1 MKIWCLLL
9 LVSAIIVSVSTQI
22 PSQPIATTNS
32 ACLNDCL
39 KQGSLI
45 FAADNLRNFRK
56 IVLHIEEFCNTRE
69 QLLKCIQS
77 CTNDEQEELRKNTS
91 LSGYICKDKLEE
103 FRLVKECM
111 GNQGDIDSVNNCS
124 NKCGHPLDATIQLD
138 SSPFAPV
145 NPFAITDSTTQICRT
160 IECTIKCSIVESNK
174 ICAGSGYLFRDIGFK
189 QVLEASQQLQ
199 NDALNSSSSTQ
210 QLTKTYLESLPQQCT
225 YIVNPTNYNMTFGEH
240 ETNDEFKTLISETS
254 ENEKNMDEERITP
267 EMLSTNN
274 DAIITRI
281 IDEQFTTKTIDVS
294 NDDDTAK
301 EKMENEET
309 TIAKIEN
316 EFDNIME
323 STTLDNV
330 AFTTENVDITSL
342 KSEITT
348 EIMEQEEEEE
358 IENNDKHDD
367 NDDDDKL
374 SATTISTDEQT
385 KNMEED
391 ETTVAN
397 NEEENES
404 VKWSST
410 MVTIQKTD
418 ENDERE
424 SNKLQHQSTSTIA
437 QEMTER
443 TIVVVND
450 DDNDNDNEI
459 DTNTIVKAEQQKDAT
474 KHGVRER
481 ITLSLLLIL
490 PSMLLYLFSQ

>member
-1 MKIWCLLL
+1 MLNLCL
-9 LVSAIIVSVSTQI
+9 V
-22 PSQPIATTNS
+22 
-32 ACLNDCL
+32 
-39 KQGSLI
+39 I
-45 FAADNLRNFRK
+45 FN
-56 IVLHIEEFCNTRE
+56 CSTRE

-77 CTNDEQEELRKNTS
+77 CTNDEQEELRKNIS
-91 LSGYICKDKLEE
+91 LSDYICKDKLEE

-111 GNQGDIDSVNNCS
+111 GNQGDIDSVNKCS
-124 NKCGHPLDATIQLD
+124 NECGHPLDATIQLD

-189 QVLEASQQLQ
+189 QVLEANEQLQ
-199 NDALNSSSSTQ
+199 NDALNLSSSTQ
-210 QLTKTYLESLPQQCT
+210 QLTKIYLESLPQQCT
-225 YIVNPTNYNMTFGEH
+225 YIINPTNYNMTFEEH
-240 ETNDEFKTLISETS
+240 KTNDEFKTLISETS
-254 ENEKNMDEERITP
+254 ENEKNMDEERIIP

-294 NDDDTAK
+294 NDDDIAK

-330 AFTTENVDITSL
+330 AFTTENIDTTLL
-342 KSEITT
+342 KSEITS

-358 IENNDKHDD
+358 KEDNDKHD
-367 NDDDDKL
+367 DDDDKL
-374 SATTISTDEQT
+374 SATTILTDEQT

-404 VKWSST
+404 VKWWSST
-410 MVTIQKTD
+410 MVTIQK
-418 ENDERE
+418 
-424 SNKLQHQSTSTIA
+424 
-437 QEMTER
+437 
-443 TIVVVND
+443 
-450 DDNDNDNEI
+450 
-459 DTNTIVKAEQQKDAT
+459 
-474 KHGVRER
+474 
-481 ITLSLLLIL
+481 
-490 PSMLLYLFSQ
+490 